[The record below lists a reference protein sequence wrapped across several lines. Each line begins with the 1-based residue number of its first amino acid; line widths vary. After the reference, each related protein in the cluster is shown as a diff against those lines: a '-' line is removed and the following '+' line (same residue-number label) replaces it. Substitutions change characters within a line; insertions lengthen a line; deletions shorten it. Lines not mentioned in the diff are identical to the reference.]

1 MKYLI
6 TESQASETIRQLLEK
21 YGMEKLSNILG
32 ITPEKIISITGI
44 TGSKK
49 DMIYLA
55 KILMEKDFPKTGL
68 RYCDYQI
75 IPTQYSFDL
84 VMFIP
89 EPSPENRLRYM
100 FDEGTVNIYNEII
113 SKMLRYIILENVK
126 IWRIIL
132 KLLLR
137 ISWIRNILVLIML
150 R

>member
-21 YGMEKLSNILG
+21 YGMDKLSNRLG
-32 ITPEKIISITGI
+32 LTPEKIISISGI

-55 KILMEKDFPKTGL
+55 KILMEKDFSESKL
-68 RYCDYQI
+68 KYCNYQI

-89 EPSPENRLRYM
+89 KPSPENILRYM
-100 FDEGTVNIYNEII
+100 FDKGTVNIYEEFI
-113 SKMLRYIILENVK
+113 SKMLFKYGGGLFRGHNVEVYNTGK
-126 IWRIIL
+126 C
-132 KLLLR
+132 
-137 ISWIRNILVLIML
+137 
-150 R
+150 

>member
-21 YGMEKLSNILG
+21 YGMDKLSNRLG
-32 ITPEKIISITGI
+32 LTPEKIISIAGI

-55 KILMEKDFPKTGL
+55 KILMEKDFSESKL
-68 RYCDYQI
+68 KYCNYQI

-89 EPSPENRLRYM
+89 EPSPENILRYM
-100 FDEGTVNIYNEII
+100 FNKGTVNIYEEFI
-113 SKMLRYIILENVK
+113 SKMLFKYGGGLFRGHNVEVYNTGK
-126 IWRIIL
+126 C
-132 KLLLR
+132 
-137 ISWIRNILVLIML
+137 
-150 R
+150 

>member
-55 KILMEKDFPKTGL
+55 KILMEKEFPKTKL
-68 RYCDYQI
+68 KYCNYQI

-100 FDEGTVNIYNEII
+100 FDEGTVNMYDEII
-113 SKMLRYIILENVK
+113 SKMLFKYGGGLFRGHNVEVYNTGK
-126 IWRIIL
+126 C
-132 KLLLR
+132 
-137 ISWIRNILVLIML
+137 
-150 R
+150 